1 MLRANIFAKVF
12 AKLFAGNILRKDFGP
27 TLGTSK
33 HVIGIGRMG
42 NFVAVG
48 FGFDKV
54 TVFVYQPGLS
64 DMSRHIERVVAA
76 FRARA
81 NLEI

>member
-12 AKLFAGNILRKDFGP
+12 AKLFAGNILRKDLGP

-33 HVIGIGRMG
+33 HVISIGRMS

-48 FGFDKV
+48 FSFDEV
-54 TVFVYQPGLS
+54 TILVHQPSLS
-64 DMSRHIERVVAA
+64 DVSRHIERVVAA
-76 FRARA
+76 FGART